1 MAENK
6 IVSVRMEDRLIEMI
20 DKQVE
25 RHRYWK
31 RSNIICNILE
41 AVLTRFDEK
50 EIYDM
55 IRMHYYRN
63 NVVNTKF
70 EVTGE
75 LMTPKP
81 RDNG

>member
-1 MAENK
+1 MAESK
-6 IVSVRMEDRLIEMI
+6 IVSVRMDDSLIELI
-20 DKQVE
+20 DKEVK

-31 RSNIICNILE
+31 RSNIICNILH
-41 AVLTRFDEK
+41 AVLTRFTEK

-55 IRMHYYRN
+55 IRAWYYRN

-70 EVTGE
+70 EVTDE
-75 LMTPKP
+75 LMPLKP